1 MDYIQSVLTRQRQL
15 LSLLL
20 LGGERGA
27 AEDAASAGD
36 VWTWTED
43 AGAGTVSAVSPAGI
57 FQAGGVLPAQGNRA
71 SDGYPAAWG
80 AALFSGGRAVE
91 FPGGA
96 LSGGTA
102 AAGAVPGG
110 QAPVGEAA
118 AYGGDTAA
126 GESRPVSYV
135 LPSAAAVPGRAGAG
149 VWDTAAAGTGA
160 AASAR
165 ALSRAI
171 ERDARRYDGGF
182 SLY

>member
-20 LGGERGA
+20 LGGEREA
-27 AEDAASAGD
+27 AEDAASAETVRAWTAGD
-36 VWTWTED
+36 ETNP
-43 AGAGTVSAVSPAGI
+43 ASAVGGAVALRAGD
-57 FQAGGVLPAQGNRA
+57 VLPAQGAPA

-96 LSGGTA
+96 LSGGVA
-102 AAGAVPGG
+102 AAGAVPGR
-110 QAPVGEAA
+110 QAPVREAV
-118 AYGGDTAA
+118 YGGETMA

-149 VWDTAAAGTGA
+149 TWSGGAAGTGA
-160 AASAR
+160 DVSAR
-165 ALSRAI
+165 ALSRAF

>member
-1 MDYIQSVLTRQRQL
+1 MDYIQTVLTRQRQL

-20 LGGERGA
+20 LGREREA

-43 AGAGTVSAVSPAGI
+43 AGAGTVSAVSPAG
-57 FQAGGVLPAQGNRA
+57 ASRASGALPAQGNRA
-71 SDGYPAAWG
+71 SDGYPAAWR
-80 AALFSGGRAVE
+80 AALFSGGRVVE

-96 LSGGTA
+96 LSRGTA

-110 QAPVGEAA
+110 QAPVGEAV
-118 AYGGDTAA
+118 YGGDTAA
-126 GESRPVSYV
+126 GESRTVSYV

-149 VWDTAAAGTGA
+149 TWSGGA
-160 AASAR
+160 ASAGADVSAR
-165 ALSRAI
+165 ALSRAF